1 MARDQV
7 ILSIVVVSWNT
18 KDLLRACLDS
28 VFAYPPA
35 APFEVWVVDNDS
47 HDGSVAMVR
56 QRFPQVKLIENKD
69 NVGFAQANNQAIEHC
84 EGEYVLLLNPDTEVK
99 PRALTEL
106 VTFLDHN
113 PAAGAAGSRLLNPD
127 GSLQPSCHPAPTLGR
142 ELWRLFHLDNVRPFG
157 RYDMHQWDTGQ
168 PRDVDVLQGAA
179 LAVRKHILDQI
190 GFLDGDYFIYS
201 EEVDLCFRIQ
211 RAGWRLYWVPA
222 SRVVHYGG
230 QSTRQVAEKMF
241 LQLYLGK
248 LKYFRKHYG
257 RLAGVAYKW
266 ILLLASLMRLMLT
279 PFAWLQKPPQRQH
292 NFLLA
297 RYYQR
302 LLLSLPR
309 M

>member
-1 MARDQV
+1 MK
-7 ILSIVVVSWNT
+7 LSIVIVSWNT

-28 VFAYPPA
+28 VFAHPPA
-35 APFEVWVVDNDS
+35 AAFEVWVVDNDS
-47 HDGSVAMVR
+47 QDGSVAMVR
-56 QRFPQVKLIENKD
+56 EWFPDVKVIENRE
-69 NVGFAQANNQAIEHC
+69 NVGFAQANNQAIALC
-84 EGEYVLLLNPDTEVK
+84 RGEYVLLLNPDTEVK
-99 PRALTEL
+99 PAALTEL
-106 VTFLDHN
+106 VTFLDDN

-127 GSLQPSCHPAPTLGR
+127 ETLQPSCHPAPTLSR
-142 ELWRLFHLDNVRPFG
+142 ELWRLFHLDEIRPYG
-157 RYDMHQWDTGQ
+157 RYNMYRWNMTR
-168 PRDVDVLQGAA
+168 PREVDVLQGAA
-179 LAVRKHILDQI
+179 LAVRKSILDEI
-190 GFLDGDYFIYS
+190 GFMDGDYFMYS

-257 RLAGVAYKW
+257 RLAGAAYKW
-266 ILLLASLMRLMLT
+266 ILLLASLVRLMLT
-279 PFAWLQKPPQRQH
+279 PFAWLQKPTRRKQ
-292 NFLLA
+292 NFALA

-302 LLLSLPR
+302 LLFALPR